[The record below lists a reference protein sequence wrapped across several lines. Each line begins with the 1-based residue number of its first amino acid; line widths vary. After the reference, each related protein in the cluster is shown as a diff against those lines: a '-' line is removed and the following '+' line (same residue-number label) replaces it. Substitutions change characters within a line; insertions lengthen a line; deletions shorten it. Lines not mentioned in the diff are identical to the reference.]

1 MRYTREITWKTVG
14 DAQQA
19 AAYRP
24 TARLLVGQTIS
35 TLGPGV
41 DTHTRRERLADGT
54 LITIQLLPDQQPV
67 VTIDVRTGR
76 PAPRRQVLESSIW
89 IPRGFVVLPISTE
102 SRAGWGLPVVPAF
115 DPAFPEELQTF
126 APGNLAPG
134 LDVARW
140 TPGGSLPQVL
150 ITRDRDGGYPVE
162 PNTRSR
168 TYVDVSPNYHP
179 SVGPFPGVLGVP
191 TGPWGAYRL
200 EFNDFEPQSLRTDV
214 DPQTVKDSKREMFNL
229 LNAHRASVGRTPLY
243 PPLRGAFD
251 AAQVACEASW
261 ETRLYGHMVGGF
273 PSTYKTY
280 NARAAKN
287 GHMCE
292 EDGGT
297 YDFTMTE
304 RVAIYG
310 SEILVGLADEYEYLY
325 DDLNGWP
332 VLRLVGT
339 RYQITPS
346 VALDG
351 WLDSP
356 RHRAVIESTIY
367 DNRPN
372 QVTMAHLGFRPGTV
386 AAVFERNQQW
396 IQCGNRY
403 WLSEHSEVPPLSWK
417 SFDTVNLLWE
427 TMPVAL
433 QAGLPV
439 SGGGQRAA
447 FTFYLAE
454 PQDWLDESIIGTDPP
469 GEDAPFTFNRDAQVL
484 RQLPGGQINYRTPLG
499 GEVYLRG
506 RCIAI
511 LPNSGF
517 VLGAGIAKL
526 NFDNRTVWR
535 LIVIAHHR
543 QDQPEETLP
552 AVFTLDTPVPEF
564 TARCRL
570 WWTDF
575 PSDPAVAP
583 EEQGERVILPCH
595 PRTVVRKVFG
605 QEIGTDGPHPSI
617 EVGPENTWR
626 GGELLDVS
634 RAGLAFLLK
643 YDCLWTF
650 DPAGQQ
656 AACIRSGF
664 YASEFDTWSFTSDPL
679 NLQSTWV
686 RTTEPSLL
694 SPIWEEGA
702 GISSVTVKRLNFI
715 PGGDPI
721 YCRLQLTH
729 QQNSVTAA
737 LRFEHF
743 AGEFNAAEPAAEY
756 VLSANPPRLH
766 QQWAA
771 DNYAGCAPRV
781 LRPVAVYWRGSDL
794 RALYDVSIIEPTTRM
809 NVQNPDVP
817 GATTIAFPDLDLA
830 CVGRGLVRGPA
841 SVDAESA
848 RALVY
853 GAELYSSDIAQHGI
867 DIAALWASVYHVSE
881 NHLAYAV
888 VGARTPFYFEEPPAF
903 GATWCGGRDLLVRRF
918 TGYDAPDPEDTKFE
932 DTYFEDFCDWAP
944 TEREVIAVRVVH
956 NGTAVVDTNL
966 PNPGGHW
973 TFPRGLWATASAIF
987 GGLCPRNASP
997 YSSGGLCVDRAG
1009 NWLLAVTFGAQPG
1022 GFPKRMDTP
1031 DPDAG
1036 PFACSTGG
1044 TTVVPIIG
1052 LGARFAQN
1060 GEPCNVAGHWSSSF
1074 ADLPT
1079 LTQTPGT
1086 SWSVY
1091 VRLV

>member
-1 MRYTREITWKTVG
+1 MRFTGEVTWKTVG

-24 TARLLVGQTIS
+24 TARLLVGQTLT

-41 DTHTRRERLADGT
+41 DTYTRRVRLNDGT
-54 LITIQLLPDQQPV
+54 LITVQLLPQQQPI
-67 VTIDVRTGR
+67 VTIDVATGR
-76 PAPRRQVLESSIW
+76 PAQRRQVLEASIW
-89 IPRGFVVLPISTE
+89 IPRGFVVLPINSAN
-102 SRAGWGLPVVPAF
+102 RAGWGLPIVQEF
-115 DPAFPEELQTF
+115 DPAFSEDLQTF

-140 TPGGSLPQVL
+140 TPGGPLAQVL

-179 SVGPFPGVLGVP
+179 RFGPFPAVLDVP

-200 EFNDFEPQSLRTDV
+200 EFNDFELQSLRTDV

-229 LNAHRASVGRTPLY
+229 LNGHRASVGRPPLN
-243 PPLRGAFD
+243 PPLRGSFD
-251 AAQVACEASW
+251 SAQVACEASW

-280 NARAAKN
+280 NARSAKN
-287 GHMCE
+287 GWLCE

-297 YDFTMTE
+297 SEFSMVE
-304 RVAIYG
+304 RVAMYG
-310 SEILVGLADEYEYLY
+310 SEILVGFADEYESLGL
-325 DDLNGWP
+325 DLNGWP

-339 RYQITPS
+339 RYQITPTF
-346 VALDG
+346 ALAG
-351 WLDSP
+351 WLSST
-356 RHRAVIESTIY
+356 RHRAVIESPIY
-367 DNRPN
+367 DDKPA
-372 QVTMAHLGFRPGTV
+372 QATTTHLGFRPGTV

-403 WLSEHSEVPPLSWK
+403 WLSQHPEVPPLSWK
-417 SFDTVNLLWE
+417 SFDTLNLLWE

-439 SGGGQRAA
+439 SGGGLRAA
-447 FTFYLAE
+447 FTFYFNE
-454 PQDWLDESIIGTDPP
+454 PQDWLDETTIGTDPP
-469 GEDAPFTFNRDAQVL
+469 GEEVPFTFNRDAQVL
-484 RQLPGGQINYRTPLG
+484 RQLAGGQINYRTPLG
-499 GEVYLRG
+499 GELYMRG

-511 LPNSGF
+511 APDSGF
-517 VLGAGIAKL
+517 VLGAGVARL

-543 QDQPEETLP
+543 EDQPAETLP
-552 AVFTLDTPVPEF
+552 EVFTLSTPVPEF

-575 PSDPAVAP
+575 ENDPAVAP
-583 EEQGERVILPCH
+583 DEQGSRVILPCH

-605 QEIGTDGPHPSI
+605 REEGSDGPHPSI
-617 EVGPENTWR
+617 EFGPESTWR

-634 RAGLAFLLK
+634 RTGLAYLLK

-650 DPAGQQ
+650 DPPGLQ

-664 YASEFDTWSFTSDPL
+664 YASEFDTWSFSTDPL
-679 NLQSTWV
+679 NQQSTWV
-686 RTTEPSLL
+686 RTAEPSLL

-702 GISSVTVKRLNFI
+702 GSISITNKRFNFI

-729 QQNSVTAA
+729 QQNSVSASLT
-737 LRFEHF
+737 FEHF
-743 AGEFNAAEPAAEY
+743 AGELNAAEPAEDY
-756 VLSANPPRLH
+756 VFSANPPRLH

-781 LRPVAVYWRGSDL
+781 LRPVAVYWRGSAL

-809 NVQNPDVP
+809 NTIDRGPPVV
-817 GATTIAFPDLDLA
+817 TTLAFPDLDLA

-841 SVDAESA
+841 MLDAETA
-848 RALVY
+848 RGLVY
-853 GAELYSSDIAQHGI
+853 DAELYSSDIAQHDV
-867 DIAALWASVYHVSE
+867 DIAALWASVYHVSDD
-881 NHLAYAV
+881 HLAYAV
-888 VGARTPFYFEEPPAF
+888 VGARTPFYFDESPTF
-903 GATWCGGRDLLVRRF
+903 GASWCGGRDLLVRRF
-918 TGYDAPDPEDTKFE
+918 PGYDAPDPEDTRYE

-944 TEREVIAVRVVH
+944 TTRETIAVRVVH
-956 NGTAVVDTNL
+956 NGIAVVDTNL
-966 PNPGGHW
+966 PNPGGHY
-973 TFPRGLWATASAIF
+973 TFPRGLWATASTIF

-997 YSSGGLCVDRAG
+997 YSSGNLCVDRAG

-1022 GFPKRMDTP
+1022 GFPKRMTTP
-1031 DPDAG
+1031 AASAG
-1036 PFACSTGG
+1036 PFSCSTGG
-1044 TTVVPIIG
+1044 TLVVPIIG
-1052 LGARFAQN
+1052 LGARFSQN

-1074 ADLPT
+1074 ADLGE
-1079 LTQTPGT
+1079 LTETPGE